1 MTTELFEQPESR
13 VRRLKGVVIRFAGD
27 SGDGMQLTGDRFGA
41 QAAEAG
47 NDVATLPDFPAE
59 IRAPAGT
66 VGGVSSYQLHVADHD
81 ITTPG
86 DQPDVLV
93 AMNPAAL
100 KATLKDLRPGGVL
113 IVDSGAFNVRS
124 LEKAGY
130 DSDPLT
136 DGSLGNYIVHAVD
149 LTGLAVGATEGLGLK
164 RKDAA
169 RTKNMFALGLV
180 SWMFNQGT
188 DSTVAYLEKRFAKK
202 PPEILAGNLA
212 ALKAGVNYGDTTEA
226 FAVSYEVKP
235 AALPPGTYRHMRG
248 NKAIAF
254 GLVAAAHQAG
264 MPLFLGAYPI
274 TPATDVLHELSK
286 LTSHD
291 VRHFQAED
299 EIAAIGAAI
308 GGSFAGMLGVTVTSG
323 PGMALKSEA
332 IGLAISLELPL
343 VIVNVQRGG
352 PSTGL
357 PTKTEQSDL
366 LQALYGRHGEAPL
379 PVLAAQSPADCFDA
393 AFEAASIALERRTPV
408 ILLSDSYIANGS
420 EPWKVPSVEELP
432 ELGIEFATAPNAV
445 GKDGKPAFHPYARD
459 PRTLARPLAIPGTPG
474 LEHRIGGLEKADG
487 SGELSHDAD
496 NHDLMVRT
504 RQNKVDG
511 VKVPALEVDDPSGAP
526 GFGARVLVVGWGS
539 TYGPIGAAC
548 RLVRDQGLAIAQAHL
563 RYLNPLPANLA
574 AVLSSYDTVLVPE
587 MNLGQLSGLLRMQC
601 GVETVG
607 YTQTRGL
614 PFRAVELAAVFT
626 RLVHGADLG
635 DTEITSEDIKAAG
648 GASTLGISELGR
660 SELGSDSEAGK

>member
-1 MTTELFEQPESR
+1 MTTELEQPDPR

-113 IVDSGAFNVRS
+113 IVDSGAFNVRA

-136 DGSLGNYIVHAVD
+136 DGSLSNYILHAVD

-180 SWMFNQGT
+180 SWMFNQPIE
-188 DSTVAYLEKRFAKK
+188 STVAYLEKRFAKK

-212 ALKAGVNYGDTTEA
+212 SLRAGVDYGDTTEA

-235 AALPPGTYRHMRG
+235 APLPPGTYRHMRG
-248 NKAIAF
+248 NRAIAF

-286 LTSHD
+286 LISHD
-291 VRHFQAED
+291 VRSYQAED

-308 GGSFAGMLGVTVTSG
+308 GGAFAGMLAVTVTSG

-366 LQALYGRHGEAPL
+366 LQSLYGRHGEAPL
-379 PVLAAQSPADCFDA
+379 PVLAAQSPADCFNA
-393 AFEAASIALERRTPV
+393 AFEAAQIALERRTPV

-420 EPWKVPSVEELP
+420 EPWKVPDVSELP
-432 ELGIEFATAPNAV
+432 DLGIEFATEPNGV
-445 GKDGKPAFHPYARD
+445 GKDGKPAFHPYKRD

-487 SGELSHDAD
+487 SGEISHDAD

-511 VKVPALEVDDPSGAP
+511 IEVPPLEVDDPSGPP
-526 GFGARVLVVGWGS
+526 GFGSKLLVIGWGS

-548 RLVRDQGLAIAQAHL
+548 RLVRQQGLAIAQAHL

-574 AVLSSYDTVLVPE
+574 SILAAYDTVLVPE
-587 MNLGQLSGLLRMQC
+587 MNLGQLGGLLRMHCQI
-601 GVETVG
+601 EPVG

-626 RLVHGADLG
+626 RLVNDLEDGAAALS
-635 DTEITSEDIKAAG
+635 TEDIKAIG
-648 GASTLGISELGR
+648 GTGKVGR
-660 SELGSDSEAGK
+660 SELGSEKNK

>member
-1 MTTELFEQPESR
+1 MTTELEQPDPR

-113 IVDSGAFNVRS
+113 VVDSGAFNVRA

-136 DGSLGNYIVHAVD
+136 DGSLSNYIVHAVD

-180 SWMFNQGT
+180 SWMFNQPVE
-188 DSTVAYLEKRFAKK
+188 STVAYLEKRFAKK

-212 ALKAGVNYGDTTEA
+212 SLRAGVDYGDTTEA

-235 AALPPGTYRHMRG
+235 APLPPGTYRHMRG
-248 NKAIAF
+248 NRAIAF

-286 LTSHD
+286 LISHD
-291 VRHFQAED
+291 VRSYQAED
-299 EIAAIGAAI
+299 EIAAIGASI
-308 GGSFAGMLGVTVTSG
+308 GGAFAGMLAVTVTSG

-366 LQALYGRHGEAPL
+366 LQSLYGRHGEAPL
-379 PVLAAQSPADCFDA
+379 PVLAAQSPADCFNA
-393 AFEAASIALERRTPV
+393 AFEAAQIALERRTPV

-420 EPWKVPSVEELP
+420 EPWKVPDVSELP
-432 ELGIEFATAPNAV
+432 DLGIEFATEPNGI
-445 GKDGKPAFHPYARD
+445 GKDGKPAFHPYKRD

-487 SGELSHDAD
+487 SGEISHDAD

-511 VKVPALEVDDPSGAP
+511 IEVPPLEVDDPSGPP
-526 GFGARVLVVGWGS
+526 GFGSKLLVIGWGS

-548 RLVRDQGLAIAQAHL
+548 RLVRQQGLAIAQAHL

-574 AVLSSYDTVLVPE
+574 SILAAYDTVLVPE
-587 MNLGQLSGLLRMQC
+587 MNLGQLGGLLRMHCQI
-601 GVETVG
+601 EPVG

-626 RLVHGADLG
+626 RLVNDLEDGAAALS
-635 DTEITSEDIKAAG
+635 TEDIKAIG
-648 GASTLGISELGR
+648 GTGKVGR
-660 SELGSDSEAGK
+660 SELGSEKNK

>member
-1 MTTELFEQPESR
+1 MTTELEQPDPR

-113 IVDSGAFNVRS
+113 VVDSGAFNVRA

-136 DGSLGNYIVHAVD
+136 DGSLSNYIVHAVD

-180 SWMFNQGT
+180 SWMFNQPVE
-188 DSTVAYLEKRFAKK
+188 STVAYLEKRFAKK

-212 ALKAGVNYGDTTEA
+212 SLRAGVDYGDTTEA

-235 AALPPGTYRHMRG
+235 APLPPGTYRHMRG
-248 NKAIAF
+248 NRAIAF

-286 LTSHD
+286 LISHD
-291 VRHFQAED
+291 VRSYQAED
-299 EIAAIGAAI
+299 EIAAIGASI
-308 GGSFAGMLGVTVTSG
+308 GGAFAGMLAVTVTSG

-379 PVLAAQSPADCFDA
+379 PVIAAQSPADCFNA
-393 AFEAASIALERRTPV
+393 AFEAAQIALERRTPV

-420 EPWKVPSVEELP
+420 EPWKVPDVSELP
-432 ELGIEFATAPNAV
+432 DLGIEFATEPNGI
-445 GKDGKPAFHPYARD
+445 GKDGKPAFHPYKRD

-487 SGELSHDAD
+487 SGEISHDAD

-511 VKVPALEVDDPSGAP
+511 IEVPPLEVDDPSGPP
-526 GFGARVLVVGWGS
+526 GFGSKLLVIGWGS

-548 RLVRDQGLAIAQAHL
+548 RLVRQQGLAIAQAHL

-574 AVLSSYDTVLVPE
+574 SILAAYDTVLVPE
-587 MNLGQLSGLLRMQC
+587 MNLGQLGGLLRMHCQI
-601 GVETVG
+601 EPVG

-626 RLVHGADLG
+626 RLVNDLEDGAAALS
-635 DTEITSEDIKAAG
+635 TEDIKAIG
-648 GASTLGISELGR
+648 GTGKVGR
-660 SELGSDSEAGK
+660 SELGSEKNK